1 MTSLCP
7 PRPLATPPQLRW
19 PRPVRAL
26 RAPHLLL
33 LKALGNVLREQLTLG
48 TFSHRAPGQAAG
60 ARSSPA
66 TRGAARPPRAA
77 RRPQG
82 LTRARGLGWAS
93 RASAGFDGRQFSW
106 AELSGAPPLRAR
118 LILFE
123 ADCVHIS
130 IIVYVAVCGFACVS
144 SPEL

>member
-33 LKALGNVLREQLTLG
+33 LKAPGNVLREQVTLG
-48 TFSHRAPGQAAG
+48 TFSHVQAAG

-66 TRGAARPPRAA
+66 TRGAVRPPRAS

-82 LTRARGLGWAS
+82 PTRARGLGWAS
-93 RASAGFDGRQFSW
+93 RASAGFDRRRFSW
-106 AELSGAPPLRAR
+106 AELSGAPCLRAR